1 MKVLLYAKN
10 EKIVSRSGVGRAMSM
25 QKNALK
31 SEQVELTCDPRE
43 DFDIVHLN
51 TVFPSDYHMAKK
63 AKREGKKVV
72 YHAHSTKEDFRNS
85 FVGSNLTA
93 PLFKWWIMKCYQM
106 ADLILTPTEYSKSL
120 LNGYGIKNP
129 IEVISN
135 GVDTCEFQKNV
146 LDRESFRRKY
156 GFRNEDKIVMSV
168 GLYFERKGILDI
180 VELEGRMPE

>member
-1 MKVLLYAKN
+1 MEKAVEHSRNNARKFGTEQFGNMVLNLYQKEVWRGEYERNESIAYAKN
-10 EKIVSRSGVGRAMSM
+10 EKNCVEKWSRTCNVHA
-25 QKNALK
+25 KNALK

-93 PLFKWWIMKCYQM
+93 PLF
-106 ADLILTPTEYSKSL
+106 
-120 LNGYGIKNP
+120 NGG
-129 IEVISN
+129 S
-135 GVDTCEFQKNV
+135 
-146 LDRESFRRKY
+146 
-156 GFRNEDKIVMSV
+156 
-168 GLYFERKGILDI
+168 
-180 VELEGRMPE
+180 

>member
-93 PLFKWWIMKCYQM
+93 PLFKWWIMKCYQIWKNKE
-106 ADLILTPTEYSKSL
+106 ILPR
-120 LNGYGIKNP
+120 
-129 IEVISN
+129 
-135 GVDTCEFQKNV
+135 DW
-146 LDRESFRRKY
+146 
-156 GFRNEDKIVMSV
+156 DKIKQYSRRNQVQ
-168 GLYFERKGILDI
+168 ILLDY
-180 VELEGRMPE
+180 LSNNLATSG

>member
-1 MKVLLYAKN
+1 MREMKVLLYAKN
-10 EKIVSRSGVGRAMSM
+10 EKIVSRSGVGRAMFM

-106 ADLILTPTEYSKSL
+106 RFDSDTDGIFKIAIERIWDQESDRSDFKRS
-120 LNGYGIKNP
+120 GY
-129 IEVISN
+129 
-135 GVDTCEFQKNV
+135 
-146 LDRESFRRKY
+146 L
-156 GFRNEDKIVMSV
+156 
-168 GLYFERKGILDI
+168 
-180 VELEGRMPE
+180 

>member
-1 MKVLLYAKN
+1 M
-10 EKIVSRSGVGRAMSM
+10 SRSGVGRAMSM

-93 PLFKWWIMKCYQM
+93 PLFK
-106 ADLILTPTEYSKSL
+106 
-120 LNGYGIKNP
+120 
-129 IEVISN
+129 
-135 GVDTCEFQKNV
+135 
-146 LDRESFRRKY
+146 
-156 GFRNEDKIVMSV
+156 
-168 GLYFERKGILDI
+168 
-180 VELEGRMPE
+180 

>member
-10 EKIVSRSGVGRAMSM
+10 EKIVSRSGVGRAMFM

-31 SEQVELTCDPRE
+31 SEQVELICDPRE

-106 ADLILTPTEYSKSL
+106 ADLILTPMEYS
-120 LNGYGIKNP
+120 NRY
-129 IEVISN
+129 
-135 GVDTCEFQKNV
+135 
-146 LDRESFRRKY
+146 
-156 GFRNEDKIVMSV
+156 
-168 GLYFERKGILDI
+168 
-180 VELEGRMPE
+180 